1 VTAPRREYLGS
12 LAAWN
17 ERQRIYRTADALEVD
32 ASNRYEIVRRRVF
45 YDEVLLAT
53 LHREPGGG
61 PGPWRLL
68 VVALGLGLIGLAFGE
83 APEWRTGIWVTAGLF
98 GLAGLAGLV
107 LPSWIVTVFGKRARV
122 QIRYRL
128 REAKARS
135 VYEDLCRAAAAAQAP
150 AALEAG
156 PPPLPEPPAPG
167 HPVPPPPSLGYSEPG
182 EDG

>member
-1 VTAPRREYLGS
+1 MTAPRREYLGT
-12 LAAWN
+12 LVAWN
-17 ERQRIYRTADALEVD
+17 ERQRIFRTAEALEVD
-32 ASNRYEIVRRRVF
+32 ASNRFEIVRRRVF

-68 VVALGLGLIGLAFGE
+68 AVAPILVLIGMAFGE
-83 APEWRTGIWVTAGLF
+83 APAWRIGIWVTAGLF

-107 LPSWIVTVFGKRARV
+107 LPSWIVTAFGKRARV
-122 QIRYRL
+122 QIRFRL

-150 AALEAG
+150 AALEAV
-156 PPPLPEPPAPG
+156 PPPLPESPTPG
-167 HPVPPPPSLGYSEPG
+167 HPDESPPSLGYSERG